1 MVLPKLMRMK
11 PFELGEEDSLTS
23 ESIVYPFSVE
33 IDVNKKVTNEEKK
46 KDEDE
51 EKALPK
57 KLTKPKNTIKEKKI
71 PDKEQE
77 EIEFVL
83 KWKYAANV
91 MNRFFLYLSTLAAVA
106 IFIAFFAGSYVT
118 MNNSYQVPT

>member
-1 MVLPKLMRMK
+1 MRMK

-91 MNRFFLYLSTLAAVA
+91 MNRFFLYVSILAAVV
-106 IFIAFFAGSYVT
+106 IYIAFFAGSYVT